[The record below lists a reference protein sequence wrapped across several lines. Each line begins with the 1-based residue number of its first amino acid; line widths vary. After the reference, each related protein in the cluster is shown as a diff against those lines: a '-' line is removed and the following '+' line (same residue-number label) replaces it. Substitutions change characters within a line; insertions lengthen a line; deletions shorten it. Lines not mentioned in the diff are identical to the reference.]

1 MNPQQAE
8 NLRILIRHMEGGNVK
23 ELYMPLSDHTCGT
36 ACCAMGEARRIG
48 ISGATILPGD
58 IGAISPS
65 ARRAFGMN
73 ESNGHPQ
80 SWIRLFGGNLRGNY
94 RPTPQEWAVEARKV
108 LAEHGYSMDTDAEW
122 ASAKVRQ
129 IVQESPAFT
138 EREQPAKL
146 NVQ

>member
-94 RPTPQEWAVEARKV
+94 RPTPQEWAAEARKV
-108 LAEHGYSMDTDAEW
+108 LAEHGYSMGDEKPPMTFK
-122 ASAKVRQ
+122 SFMVKVLEPRPELQ
-129 IVQESPAFT
+129 GLPNEAVQ
-138 EREQPAKL
+138 
-146 NVQ
+146 